1 MQVITEKESG
11 RKKITSQKK
20 KRKEKKGQVK
30 LFWILTMM

>member
-20 KRKEKKGQVK
+20 KKKKKRKDK
-30 LFWILTMM
+30 LNYFGS